1 MGQNGDVHLYGR
13 EEYCMKKVFAAMLT
27 AVLAFALVTPAFAK
41 HHKNKHHKNKHEK
54 SHQSKHGKGS

>member
-1 MGQNGDVHLYGR
+1 
-13 EEYCMKKVFAAMLT
+13 MKKVFAAMLT